1 MPSTTFFTC
10 IRVRPRKRSPAS
22 GFPMSL
28 TTLFSTRFITLMP
41 KGVGKR
47 RSFPL
52 CEKVVEFQRPMF
64 GVEGSGFRVAMV
76 KHAASCRGV
85 CPYPSSLELR
95 IQGSCMCLYP
105 FSLGLKIQGLGV
117 CPYPFRL
124 GVGIRGLG
132 SRLWSDL
139 VEHKIGEC
147 SVWVEV
153 MN

>member
-1 MPSTTFFTC
+1 
-10 IRVRPRKRSPAS
+10 
-22 GFPMSL
+22 
-28 TTLFSTRFITLMP
+28 
-41 KGVGKR
+41 
-47 RSFPL
+47 
-52 CEKVVEFQRPMF
+52 
-64 GVEGSGFRVAMV
+64 MV

-85 CPYPSSLELR
+85 CPYPSSLGLR
-95 IQGSCMCLYP
+95 IQGPCM
-105 FSLGLKIQGLGV
+105 

-153 MN
+153 MNQGFRTRDWC